1 MKKQILFLTAM
12 ALVATAC
19 NKTDDRIDNGKTT
32 VKGVPMV
39 ASATVVENET
49 KLTLEGAASSWTA
62 GDAVGIFY
70 NDGTTDQLNYQY
82 TADVTGAS
90 TTFTKVS
97 DDIIISTESGATHTL
112 VAYYPYNSAASTATM
127 STIPYEIPQTVTF
140 TQTGGVWSADSK
152 PFLLGTGTVATGGKV
167 NFTFRHITP
176 ILELGLKGS
185 ETITSIYIGPNSE
198 TNGYYACTGTIDK
211 DGTITRTSNAYS
223 MTINFTGGLTLT
235 DEVQYFQIPI
245 GRITNTQTG
254 LQLTFTTSSNAQ
266 YVKTILAGDYSFQA
280 TGAQPKHVK
289 QPLSAIKMTDGT
301 ALWTVSYIGNTAA
314 NCKTVSGIGNM
325 DRYSFLGPITQPNQ
339 SSVQVKSAWGRPSS
353 ASAAILCYLSNG
365 VENNDWMVSSQFTIP
380 AECTN
385 PAIKFNGSWEYGNL
399 TKSPVC
405 IYIIDVDNAGSAYSY
420 DVSTDQEPA
429 SGTAS
434 STPQGW
440 TWTKLSTFKPTID
453 SGYATYT
460 VSGGIVTAVSGGQ
473 EFSYV
478 IPNSFKGKN
487 VRFAIMV
494 SNIGEATNTTSYN
507 IAQLRVVTD

>member
-97 DDIIISTESGATHTL
+97 DDIIISTESGTTHTL

-127 STIPYEIPQTVTF
+127 STIPYVIPQTVTF

-385 PAIKFNGSWEYGNL
+385 PAIKFNGSWKYGSF

-420 DVSTDQEPA
+420 DDSTDQEPA

-440 TWTKLSTFKPTID
+440 TWTKLSTFKPTIAA
-453 SGYATYT
+453 GYATYT

-494 SNIGEATNTTSYN
+494 SNIGEATNATGYS